1 MVSLI
6 PSEHFEYRAV
16 DFLRGMTAALHS
28 RERATMLYVPG
39 LGDCIPARSARGAI
53 VAAIQ
58 ALDLPSGARIGVPLY
73 CCPVVFKAVQEAG
86 CTARFID
93 VEYSTYCMSG
103 DDLFAKRDQVD
114 AIIAVHMFGNLCD
127 MSRLQEAARGKP
139 IIEDCAQ
146 SLGSR
151 YHGRP
156 SGTLGT
162 IGVFSFRSGK
172 YVSAGEGGALFTGD
186 EGLRSRLAQ
195 AVSAMPAPDRKE
207 ECVHVVSTFL
217 RSILRRR
224 PLYGLLGYRIWAVYN
239 KNTDYSA
246 KSPIVMSKIFNSD
259 LVMTKRRM
267 AYLETA
273 IEKQRDHADY
283 YSRSLR
289 LDPEMLCFEKPGMY
303 YNRYLYPITF
313 PAAMQRDSILAYLLN
328 REIGAILPYTDIVDI
343 AAKYYGYEGDCPIAE
358 QISRRVLVI
367 PNNHSL
373 GREDVQRIA
382 GCLNEVWE
390 KVGD

>member
-1 MVSLI
+1 
-6 PSEHFEYRAV
+6 
-16 DFLRGMTAALHS
+16 
-28 RERATMLYVPG
+28 MLYVPG

-86 CTARFID
+86 CAARFID

-127 MSRLQEAARGKP
+127 MSRLQEAARGEP

-224 PLYGLLGYRIWAVYN
+224 PLMDFWAIGYGPSTTRIQ
-239 KNTDYSA
+239 T
-246 KSPIVMSKIFNSD
+246 
-259 LVMTKRRM
+259 T
-267 AYLETA
+267 
-273 IEKQRDHADY
+273 QR
-283 YSRSLR
+283 
-289 LDPEMLCFEKPGMY
+289 
-303 YNRYLYPITF
+303 NRP
-313 PAAMQRDSILAYLLN
+313 S
-328 REIGAILPYTDIVDI
+328 
-343 AAKYYGYEGDCPIAE
+343 
-358 QISRRVLVI
+358 S
-367 PNNHSL
+367 
-373 GREDVQRIA
+373 
-382 GCLNEVWE
+382 
-390 KVGD
+390 